1 MAAALVIFGIVVG
14 LVALVWLRRD
24 ALVRRVVKERFVA
37 TMRGGESFE
46 GLLLGADA
54 KTFRFADAWA
64 LDGKD
69 RVSVDGE
76 LYLPRGEVLYLQK
89 PGVAA

>member
-1 MAAALVIFGIVVG
+1 MVTALIICVLVVG

-24 ALVRRVVKERFVA
+24 VLVARAVKERFVA

-46 GLLLGADA
+46 GLLLAADA
-54 KTFRFADAWA
+54 KTFRFTDAWA
-64 LDGKD
+64 IDGKD

-76 LYLPRGEVLYLQK
+76 LYLPRAEVLYLQK
-89 PGVAA
+89 PGGAA